1 MAARS
6 IRNLRQSGSV
16 GHEGMGRP
24 IQVARPPTMG
34 KPVISPRPMIRP
46 VQPANLRQPVLTTGG
61 APVSAPA
68 GMPPVLQGPQQVNPA
83 GPQNVQPLPPSAP
96 TMRV

>member
-1 MAARS
+1 MAARG
-6 IRNLRQSGSV
+6 IRDVRQSGAV
-16 GHEGMGRP
+16 GREGMGRP

-34 KPVISPRPMIRP
+34 RPVISPRPMIRP
-46 VQPANLRQPVLTTGG
+46 VQPANLRQPAQGIAT

-68 GMPPVLQGPQQVNPA
+68 GMPPALQGPQQVNPA

>member
-1 MAARS
+1 MAARGIRDIRQGGS
-6 IRNLRQSGSV
+6 I

-46 VQPANLRQPVLTTGG
+46 VQPVNLMQPSRGVAT

-68 GMPPVLQGPQQVNPA
+68 GMPPALQGPQQVNPA
-83 GPQNVQPLPPSAP
+83 GPQNVQPLPPSTP
-96 TMRV
+96 QMRV